1 MNTRKSL
8 PTLNG
13 TIDRWADDITPLHR
27 PSDQEVS
34 CSFPERSRLKFST
47 FNLSGI
53 RVQAITAHDLLAIIS
68 EAVLNQAKYVVANHN
83 MHSLYVW
90 HHDSKMRDLHAR
102 ADFTHVDG
110 VALIPLFRLFGG
122 RLKREHRITYLD
134 FWPLLAKEAVK
145 HGWRIYYLGAK
156 PSVTEKGAARL
167 REQDRGLQLRTYHGY
182 FDIHGAENEAVLS
195 DIRAYAPAVLM
206 VGMGMP
212 RQEAWINE
220 NLNHIAARTI
230 FCSGCMMDY
239 VAGKIPTCPRWLAGI
254 GFEWLYRLL
263 TEPARL
269 WRRYLVEPWFV
280 LGQLG
285 SAYFKFGRS
294 FGASSSIIDDSN
306 E

>member
-1 MNTRKSL
+1 MSTLKSL
-8 PTLNG
+8 PTPNG
-13 TIDRWADDITPLHR
+13 TIDRGASDVTPSHT
-27 PSDQEVS
+27 SDQEGYR
-34 CSFPERSRLKFST
+34 SFPERARVKFPT
-47 FNLSGI
+47 FNLVGI

-90 HHDSKMRDLHAR
+90 HHNSKMRDLHAQ

-110 VALIPLFRLFGG
+110 VALIALFRLFGG
-122 RLKREHRITYLD
+122 RLKREHRTTYLD
-134 FWPLLAKEAVK
+134 LWPLLGREAVK
-145 HGWRIYYLGAK
+145 QGWRIYYLGSKTGVA
-156 PSVTEKGAARL
+156 EKGAARL
-167 REQDRGLQLRTYHGY
+167 REQYHGLQLRTHHGF
-182 FDIHGAENEAVLS
+182 FDTRGAENEAVLA
-195 DIRAYAPAVLM
+195 DIRVYAPDVLM

-230 FCSGCMMDY
+230 FCSGCTMEY
-239 VAGKIPTCPRWLAGI
+239 IAGKIPTCPRWLAGI

-263 TEPARL
+263 SEPARL
-269 WRRYLVEPWFV
+269 WRRYLVEPWFI

-285 SAYFKFGRS
+285 SAYFKLGRS
-294 FGASSSIIDDSN
+294 FGASSSILEDGN